1 MAMRRLACRVH
12 RDSAIQDV
20 DRLVRPLGLDQP
32 VRESLDGVTRRSPQ
46 TVLRSEDPFVENRF
60 AKHEPIE
67 ELTAI
72 ERNAARELVDV
83 MAARKAFE
91 LADVSCAKSEVKSQ
105 RIAARGDQR
114 TVRAPDLRKGL
125 SEIVAG
131 ALVPR
136 LAP

>member
-1 MAMRRLACRVH
+1 
-12 RDSAIQDV
+12 
-20 DRLVRPLGLDQP
+20 
-32 VRESLDGVTRRSPQ
+32 
-46 TVLRSEDPFVENRF
+46 LRSEDPFVENRF
-60 AKHEPIE
+60 AKYEPIE

-91 LADVSCAKSEVKSQ
+91 LADVSRAKSEVQGQ
-105 RIAARGDQR
+105 RVAARGDQR
-114 TVRAPDLRKGL
+114 TVRATNLRKGL